1 MQTNFSLSVL
11 RSYITEKTHLFLLL
25 SYWDQVGHIK
35 PLNNTTRD
43 SLSSSF
49 FTCFQ
54 AYHPRRQS
62 MKLALLPHTQHRM
75 KNFWEWGEKI
85 GGKSPVM
92 PQAQAELMS
101 SVDGTNYV
109 TSAFK
114 LLLILIS
121 SFPMSFSPSLGC
133 YFGHLITTFTGKKP
147 YFHIKGNRQ
156 EIQDLMGE
164 KCWVSA
170 LPISCSFRMRTGKQ
184 R

>member
-35 PLNNTTRD
+35 QYHTGFPVLKFFYLFPG
-43 SLSSSF
+43 LSSKKTKYEAGLASS
-49 FTCFQ
+49 
-54 AYHPRRQS
+54 HP
-62 MKLALLPHTQHRM
+62 TQNE
-75 KNFWEWGEKI
+75 KFLGVGWENWREKSGHATST
-85 GGKSPVM
+85 GG
-92 PQAQAELMS
+92 AHEFCG
-101 SVDGTNYV
+101 GTNYV

-133 YFGHLITTFTGKKP
+133 YFCHLITTFTGKKP
-147 YFHIKGNRQ
+147 YFHIKGNCQ